1 MSLILIIMKTNKY
14 NWIELQA
21 YYDSGHTWRELSNEF
36 GISQAS
42 IAKAI
47 KMGKFHSTR
56 NQSEALAVAHSK
68 GRRPKQS
75 EESKRKI
82 SNSRI
87 KYLMEHPEK
96 VPYRINHSSKKSWP
110 EQVFENALIASGIN
124 GWKYAYQNGM
134 YEYDFAFVEKKI
146 DVEIDGGTHKLD
158 KVKRIDERRDQFSKS
173 QGWTVIRFEASRVK
187 KDVIGCI
194 NELKTIL

>member
-1 MSLILIIMKTNKY
+1 MKTQKCKY
-14 NWIELQA
+14 DWAAIQQ
-21 YYDSGHTWRELSNEF
+21 YYNEGHTWRELTAKF
-36 GISQAS
+36 GVSQPS
-42 IAKAI
+42 ILRATRS
-47 KMGKFHSTR
+47 GKFQSTR
-56 NQSEALAVAHSK
+56 NQSNAQAIAFGK